1 MAIQHSLKVLKE
13 HFGKKEPELEGNDN
27 EMPKQDHLWP
37 TGTSDKELVGWVNNR
52 YDKLKAIRLKK
63 AGRWARQLAFYR
75 GNQWV
80 QPTDRTEGRLVAIE
94 DDRVQVV
101 HNVLKPFVLRV
112 VAYISSEH
120 PIPVAYNA
128 DGSPAHKANLIL
140 KANHVSLQK
149 TKIDRRALTWSAVC
163 GPGIWKTTWDKDAL
177 STIPKYTNGQ
187 MERTQA
193 LLGNVRVEVKS
204 PFSIMID
211 PTATVLEDAA
221 YLLDCDLMHVDR
233 VQEKY
238 GIKVKSENIS
248 DLQWLFYQGLEDSEN
263 LDLNDGEMTIVKE
276 AYIRPCTQYPKG
288 ALITTCGDKLLDYQI
303 GLPVAVPY
311 SIMNWV
317 DSLVDPLGDGSVEPL
332 IGPQMVRNK
341 LFSQLIEHKD
351 GVIFPAILDP
361 TGQIDKSMWGKPRAV
376 IPFNP
381 ALGPPQILQIGNLPN
396 DFWRMKDAI
405 DKDMMD
411 ISSQHEI
418 MMGNVPPN
426 VGSGYAINQLKE
438 GDMTVMALPRQS
450 YYGAKI
456 EQGTTELTLLRK
468 YAIEPRLYTTKEDL
482 RSISTPINAKEAIF
496 DNLDIE
502 LEPGAG
508 RSAAT
513 KLLIITQLW
522 KDGIIPAALS
532 APDPK
537 IRAGA
542 RMIMAQ
548 ADIPFDKFVPY
559 MEKAIEE
566 FQIEQSAQMQI
577 QQQLQQAQQAEQ
589 EGQMMQQQQMQA
601 QAQQAQMDEM
611 TKFGHLAGAADAEAE
626 ERGSKPVSPYLM
638 KLAGI
643 PTPDELEGEKKN
655 AK

>member
-13 HFGKKEPELEGNDN
+13 HFGKKEPEQEENDN

-37 TGTSDKELVGWVNNR
+37 TGTTDKELVGWVNNR
-52 YDKLKAIRLKK
+52 YDKLKKIRLKK

-75 GNQWV
+75 GNQWI
-80 QPTDRTEGRLVAIE
+80 QPTDKTEGRLVPIE

-128 DGSPAHKANLIL
+128 DGSPAHQANLVL

-149 TKIDRRALTWSAVC
+149 TKIDRRCLTWSAVC
-163 GPGIWKTTWDKDAL
+163 GPGIWKTTWDKKAP

-187 MERTQA
+187 MGRTQA
-193 LLGNVRVEVKS
+193 LLGNVRIEAKS

-221 YLLDCDLMHVDR
+221 YLLDCDLEHVDR
-233 VQEKY
+233 IQEKY
-238 GIKVKSENIS
+238 GVKVKSENIS
-248 DLQWLFYQGLEDSEN
+248 DLQWLFFQGLEDN
-263 LDLNDGEMTIVKE
+263 DGVDLNDGEMTIVKE
-276 AYIRPCTQYPKG
+276 AYIRPCSQYPKG
-288 ALITTCGDKLLDYQI
+288 AMITTCGDKLLDYQV

-317 DSLVDPLGDGSVEPL
+317 DSLVDPLGDGTVEPL

-341 LFSQLIEHKD
+341 FLGQIIEHKD

-361 TGQIDKSMWGKPRAV
+361 TGQIDKSQWGKPRAV

-381 ALGPPQILQIGNLPN
+381 ALGPPQIMQIGSLSN
-396 DFWRMKDAI
+396 DAWRLMEVI
-405 DKDMMD
+405 DRDMQD

-418 MMGNVPPN
+418 MMGGVPPN
-426 VGSGYAINQLKE
+426 VGSGYAINALKE
-438 GDMTVMALPRQS
+438 GDMTVMGLPRQS
-450 YYGAKI
+450 YYNAKT
-456 EQGTTELTLLRK
+456 EQGTTELALLKK

-482 RSISTPINAKEAIF
+482 RTISTPINGKDIIF
-496 DNLDIE
+496 DNLEVE

-513 KLLIITQLW
+513 RLLIITQLW
-522 KDGIIPAALS
+522 KDQIIPAALS

-542 RMIMAQ
+542 RMVMEQ
-548 ADIPFDKFVPY
+548 AGIPFDKLVPY
-559 MEKAIEE
+559 MEKAIAEY
-566 FQIEQSAQMQI
+566 QLEQQAQMQI

-601 QAQQAQMDEM
+601 QAQQAQTDEM
-611 TKFGHLAGAADAEAE
+611 TKFGQLAGAADAEAE
-626 ERGSKPVSPYLM
+626 GRGTDPVSPYLM

-643 PTPDELEGEKKN
+643 PTPEEVGGKEN